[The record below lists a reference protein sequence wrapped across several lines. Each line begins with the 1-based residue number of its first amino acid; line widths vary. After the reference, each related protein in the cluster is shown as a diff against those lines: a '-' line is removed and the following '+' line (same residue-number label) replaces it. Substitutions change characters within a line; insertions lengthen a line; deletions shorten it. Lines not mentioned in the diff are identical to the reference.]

1 MLTASILNNNTSTK
15 VIFDDNR
22 LIHFGLTNLINFRFI
37 NKNDQIFLQNIITD
51 LFNKPDKY
59 RQITLKMSKDSIY
72 ELEISVG
79 LNITVILYTNSLV
92 ESLRYIDILLKG
104 DGDTNAK

>member
-1 MLTASILNNNTSTK
+1 MLTASILNNNTQTK

-22 LIHFGLTNLINFRFI
+22 LIHFGLTNLINLRFI
-37 NKNDQIFLQNIITD
+37 HKKDQIFLQNVITD
-51 LFNKPDKY
+51 LFDNPSLC
-59 RQITLKMSKDSIY
+59 RQITLKMSRDGIY

-79 LNITVILYTNSLV
+79 TNVTVILYTNSLV

-104 DGDTNAK
+104 DGNDVK

>member
-1 MLTASILNNNTSTK
+1 MLTASILNNNTQTK

-22 LIHFGLTNLINFRFI
+22 IIHFGLTNLINLRFI
-37 NKNDQIFLQNIITD
+37 NKKDQIFLQNVITD
-51 LFNKPDKY
+51 LFNNPFPY
-59 RQITLKMSKDSIY
+59 RQITLKMSRDGIY

-79 LNITVILYTNSLV
+79 TNVTVILYTNSLV

-104 DGDTNAK
+104 DGDNAE

>member
-1 MLTASILNNNTSTK
+1 MLTASILNNNTQTK

-37 NKNDQIFLQNIITD
+37 NKKDQIFLQNVITD
-51 LFNKPDKY
+51 LFNNPSIY
-59 RQITLKMSKDSIY
+59 RQITLKMSRDGIY
-72 ELEISVG
+72 ELEISIETNV
-79 LNITVILYTNSLV
+79 TVILYTNSLV

-104 DGDTNAK
+104 DGDDVK